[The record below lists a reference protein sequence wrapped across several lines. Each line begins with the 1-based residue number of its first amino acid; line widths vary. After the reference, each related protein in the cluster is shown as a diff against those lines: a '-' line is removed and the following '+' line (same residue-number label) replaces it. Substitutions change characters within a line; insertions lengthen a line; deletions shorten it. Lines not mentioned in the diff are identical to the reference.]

1 MVSKSDIVNN
11 VPTVG
16 GLCLPK
22 GFPHVVKNVIDG
34 RIRVVDQNVQLS
46 ILLSFDCLKKLLN
59 LVFFTMV
66 NCKMEIIGTRRVNM
80 WLNQIEISKHQH
92 LFD

>member
-1 MVSKSDIVNN
+1 MVSKSNIVNDI
-11 VPTVG
+11 PAVG
-16 GLCLPK
+16 RISLPK
-22 GFPHVVKNVIDG
+22 WLPHIVKNVIDG
-34 RIRVVDQNVQLS
+34 GIRIVNQNIQLS

-66 NCKMEIIGTRRVNM
+66 NCKMEIIGKRRVNM